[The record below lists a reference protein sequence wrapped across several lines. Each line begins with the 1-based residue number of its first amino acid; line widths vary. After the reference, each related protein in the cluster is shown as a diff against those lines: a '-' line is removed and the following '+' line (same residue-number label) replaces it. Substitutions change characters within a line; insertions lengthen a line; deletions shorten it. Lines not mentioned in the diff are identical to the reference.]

1 MYCNTRTIL
10 DPASFSKRRTCYQLF
25 VLLFVQPLLDGLGLT
40 QPDRLQLV
48 VSAGK
53 ISEPKL
59 FNRPPT
65 TILPATQTQLSASA
79 SGCVFV
85 PPVSDCPAHFIAQNG
100 CRGIARSHCRDTG
113 SRHRCSSSCRTRP
126 EGRKHPAPEHLRA
139 TS

>member
-1 MYCNTRTIL
+1 MYCNTCTLL
-10 DPASFSKRRTCYQLF
+10 DPASVPKRGTCYQLF
-25 VLLFVQPLLDGLGLT
+25 VFLFVQPFAGRLGST

-59 FNRPPT
+59 FHRPPT
-65 TILPATQTQLSASA
+65 TILPATQTQLFSLSIWL
-79 SGCVFV
+79 CFV

-100 CRGIARSHCRDTG
+100 CRGIARSHCRDPG

-126 EGRKHPAPEHLRA
+126 EGRKHPAPEPLRA